1 MKVQKLCV
9 FNIPKIPSQRNIQ
22 NPFGTEPN
30 FKKNEEKMTKENMTK
45 KLIRI

>member
-22 NPFGTEPN
+22 KPFGTEPN
-30 FKKNEEKMTKENMTK
+30 FKKKRRKNDKRKYD
-45 KLIRI
+45 